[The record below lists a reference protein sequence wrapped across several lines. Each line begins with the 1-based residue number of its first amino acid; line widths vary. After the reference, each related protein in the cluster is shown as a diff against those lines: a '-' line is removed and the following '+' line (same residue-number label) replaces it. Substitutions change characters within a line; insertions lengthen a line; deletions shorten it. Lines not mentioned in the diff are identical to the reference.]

1 MSGILFATDLDKTLL
16 DDEARVPPICVDAIR
31 SYVQKGGLFT
41 IATGRP
47 TRGALLYPEIIDLVN
62 APIITYNGAC
72 IYDTRKK
79 RTIWRRLLPDT
90 FPSLLRA
97 ALEQFPKVGALVFEL
112 GSYSW
117 RNRRY
122 GLV

>member
-47 TRGALLYPEIIDLVN
+47 TRGALLYPEI
-62 APIITYNGAC
+62 
-72 IYDTRKK
+72 
-79 RTIWRRLLPDT
+79 
-90 FPSLLRA
+90 
-97 ALEQFPKVGALVFEL
+97 
-112 GSYSW
+112 
-117 RNRRY
+117 
-122 GLV
+122 

>member
-62 APIITYNGAC
+62 APIITYNGAW
-72 IYDTRKK
+72 YLRYKK
-79 RTIWRRLLPDT
+79 KKDHLAAIAARHISVLAPSRTGAISKSRGFSVSGRR
-90 FPSLLRA
+90 
-97 ALEQFPKVGALVFEL
+97 
-112 GSYSW
+112 
-117 RNRRY
+117 
-122 GLV
+122 

>member
-79 RTIWRRLLPDT
+79 GPFGGDCCQTH
-90 FPSLLRA
+90 LRPCS
-97 ALEQFPKVGALVFEL
+97 EPHWSNFQK
-112 GSYSW
+112 
-117 RNRRY
+117 
-122 GLV
+122 